1 MAAKF
6 DDFINAVL
14 EGAKD
19 LARSRWGRPSEL
31 SRQRLREQGRSRSES
46 WVKLLADE
54 KITKDFRDLVEAKG
68 TCGNSRFDRRG
79 IAATLERFRSGL
91 RLVVNSAIK
100 TFRCLLRT
108 PPPPHFS
115 A

>member
-19 LARSRWGRPSEL
+19 LAKDIFDGFEDQAKEDARDFANKAEAD
-31 SRQRLREQGRSRSES
+31 LRR

-54 KITKDFRDLVEAKG
+54 KITKKDFRDLVEAKEALAEIHAL
-68 TCGNSRFDRRG
+68 TVAG
-79 IAATLERFRSGL
+79 IAATKLERFRSGL
-91 RLVVNSAIK
+91 LDLVVNSAIK
-100 TFRCLLRT
+100 TFL
-108 PPPPHFS
+108 
-115 A
+115 